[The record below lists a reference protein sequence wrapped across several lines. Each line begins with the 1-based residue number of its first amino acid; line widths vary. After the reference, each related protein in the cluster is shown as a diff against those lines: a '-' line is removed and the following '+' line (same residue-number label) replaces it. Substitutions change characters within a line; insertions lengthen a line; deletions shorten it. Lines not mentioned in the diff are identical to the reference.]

1 MFCLMCVFNCQSGI
15 LITSRVYWQ
24 RISSIILL
32 SCNFPWVS
40 HIIMLPEN
48 APRKIWSPLWSVLS
62 FIHPSQ
68 FCSGYISA
76 TTCLNSMKL
85 YGKFYENNEMSLL
98 STHYIAMIFH
108 GVIALWFSYTSFC
121 VPIIAPGEH
130 PLVSPISC
138 FSRHKIYK
146 VHTLSPQ
153 TWQFTNKSTEYCI
166 PQKLT
171 PMKNND

>member
-1 MFCLMCVFNCQSGI
+1 MG
-15 LITSRVYWQ
+15 
-24 RISSIILL
+24 
-32 SCNFPWVS
+32 VS
-40 HIIMLPEN
+40 YYY
-48 APRKIWSPLWSVLS
+48 APRKCSQKNLVTTSPVLS

-68 FCSGYISA
+68 FCSSYISA

-85 YGKFYENNEMSLL
+85 YGKFYENNKMSLL
-98 STHYIAMIFH
+98 STHCIAMIFH

-130 PLVSPISC
+130 PLVSSISC

-166 PQKLT
+166 PQK
-171 PMKNND
+171 NDSHEK